1 MQSKSFINY
10 NKKRRK
16 ILRSGKNMNK
26 IFYFIFLI
34 LAVGLIRAF
43 VADLLTGVYPIL
55 GIALLALL
63 ACGYVAKL
71 KR

>member
-1 MQSKSFINY
+1 
-10 NKKRRK
+10 
-16 ILRSGKNMNK
+16 MNK

-34 LAVGLIRAF
+34 LAVGLIRTF
-43 VADLLTGVYPIL
+43 VDDLLTGVYPIL

>member
-1 MQSKSFINY
+1 
-10 NKKRRK
+10 
-16 ILRSGKNMNK
+16 MNK

-43 VADLLTGVYPIL
+43 VDDLLTGVYPIL

-63 ACGYVAKL
+63 ACG
-71 KR
+71 

>member
-1 MQSKSFINY
+1 
-10 NKKRRK
+10 
-16 ILRSGKNMNK
+16 MNK

-43 VADLLTGVYPIL
+43 VDDLLTGVYPIL

-63 ACGYVAKL
+63 ECGYSGRL
-71 KR
+71 KRERWCWIN